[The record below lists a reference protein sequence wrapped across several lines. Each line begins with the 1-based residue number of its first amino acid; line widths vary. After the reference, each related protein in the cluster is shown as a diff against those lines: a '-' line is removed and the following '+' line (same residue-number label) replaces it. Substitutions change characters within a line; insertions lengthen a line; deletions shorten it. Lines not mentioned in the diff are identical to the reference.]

1 MMLMLSKLS
10 SKTQYTAR
18 SHEVGKII
26 NMFSNDFN
34 IVEFKTPWFFL
45 SSVTP
50 ITLIGSAIILILR
63 LGWPG
68 ILCPIIVLLF
78 LPLQLWISKT
88 NGDGMKRI
96 NVDKDRRV
104 KLTSEI
110 IEGIKF
116 IKLYGWELAFQ
127 DMVRQIRSSEIHQY
141 IKLSVGKSFERA
153 LAHTTV
159 LWSGFVCF
167 LVMYFTG
174 EGELLN
180 VANIFSTLEILMTL
194 KISLFYA
201 GFSGGFYF

>member
-1 MMLMLSKLS
+1 MLLMLSKLS
-10 SKTQYTAR
+10 NKTQYTAR

-34 IVEFKTPWFFL
+34 IIEFKTPWFFL

-50 ITLIGSAIILILR
+50 ITVTGSIIILILR

-68 ILCPIIVLLF
+68 ILCPIIVLIL

-88 NGDGMKRI
+88 NGDVTKRI
-96 NVDKDRRV
+96 NVDKDKRV

-127 DMVRQIRSSEIHQY
+127 AMVRKIRNS
-141 IKLSVGKSFERA
+141 
-153 LAHTTV
+153 
-159 LWSGFVCF
+159 
-167 LVMYFTG
+167 
-174 EGELLN
+174 
-180 VANIFSTLEILMTL
+180 
-194 KISLFYA
+194 
-201 GFSGGFYF
+201 

>member
-1 MMLMLSKLS
+1 MLLMLSRLS
-10 SKTQYTAR
+10 NKTQYTAR

-34 IVEFKTPWFFL
+34 IIEFKTPWFFL

-50 ITLIGSAIILILR
+50 ITVTGSIIILILR

-68 ILCPIIVLLF
+68 ILCPIIVLIL
-78 LPLQLWISKT
+78 LPLQLWVSKT
-88 NGDGMKRI
+88 NGEVTKRI
-96 NVDKDRRV
+96 NVDKDKRV

-127 DMVRQIRSSEIHQY
+127 DMVRKIRNSEIRKY
-141 IKLSVGKSFERA
+141 IKLSIGKSLERA
-153 LAHTTV
+153 LANTTV

-167 LVMYFTG
+167 VVMHFTG
-174 EGELLN
+174 
-180 VANIFSTLEILMTL
+180 
-194 KISLFYA
+194 
-201 GFSGGFYF
+201 